1 MDGPA
6 PSETDDRPR
15 GASSRR
21 SLVVSSASASAPWV
35 SGKAVAA
42 WGIGTAI
49 EVQSGDDPGS
59 VPRPRTGASDGID
72 LLVDERLVVEVEA
85 PRTVI
90 RFPRARF

>member
-1 MDGPA
+1 MGGPA

-42 WGIGTAI
+42 WRIGTAI
-49 EVQSGDDPGS
+49 EVQTETTPARFRG
-59 VPRPRTGASDGID
+59 RERGASDGID